1 MPTLS
6 ATSGRKLRDVG
17 SPTFVTVGAG
27 VEQFLQRRDL
37 RPRSRIIYGQT
48 LGRLV
53 AAVGAEASLGDL
65 DHDIVQALMDQW
77 HAGAAPATWNLNL
90 ASIRSFI
97 SFAQRQRWLEEDPTA
112 GIERR
117 QVRTNP
123 DLRVIAR
130 TDLEAIWRRVDIPLR
145 EKTLWRLLYDTAAR
159 ADEVLG
165 LDIADVRLGH
175 KAALVVSKGG
185 ASRTVNWYTHTAHL
199 LARYTAGRVAGPLF
213 LAHRRPRRPV
223 PTSDRDPATGR
234 ARLSYR
240 RAAELFTA
248 TTGWTLHQ
256 LRHTRIRELKDAG
269 CPLPILQKITGH
281 ASLRTLTEH
290 YPGPSPEAV
299 RGWYSATDPAARGQ
313 GLKKLSEYG

>member
-53 AAVGAEASLGDL
+53 AAVGAEASFGDL
-65 DHDIVQALMDQW
+65 DHDIVEALMDEW

-97 SFAQRQRWLEEDPTA
+97 SFAQRQRWLEGDPTA

-123 DLRVIAR
+123 DLRVIAS
-130 TDLEAIWRRVDIPLR
+130 TDLGAIWRRVDIPLR

-165 LDIADVRLGH
+165 LNIADLRLDD
-175 KAALVVSKGG
+175 KAPWS
-185 ASRTVNWYTHTAHL
+185 
-199 LARYTAGRVAGPLF
+199 
-213 LAHRRPRRPV
+213 
-223 PTSDRDPATGR
+223 
-234 ARLSYR
+234 
-240 RAAELFTA
+240 
-248 TTGWTLHQ
+248 
-256 LRHTRIRELKDAG
+256 
-269 CPLPILQKITGH
+269 
-281 ASLRTLTEH
+281 
-290 YPGPSPEAV
+290 
-299 RGWYSATDPAARGQ
+299 
-313 GLKKLSEYG
+313 